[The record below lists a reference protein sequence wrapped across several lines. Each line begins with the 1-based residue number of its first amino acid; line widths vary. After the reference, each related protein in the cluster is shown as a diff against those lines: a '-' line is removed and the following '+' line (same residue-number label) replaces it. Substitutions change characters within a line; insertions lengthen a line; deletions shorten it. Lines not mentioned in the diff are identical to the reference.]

1 MAMLQLCF
9 ALLAVVCG
17 SALAAF
23 SPVRVIID
31 TDIGDDIDDSWAIAF
46 LLASPAVDVRLI
58 VTASFNTHDR
68 AFILAKFLHASG
80 VTPPIGIGHSHGSGE
95 FVLNGWANATDLANY
110 PGTVH
115 ENGVQAIVDEVR
127 AGRSRGHATFLVS
140 LAPETNLLEAL
151 SLAPDIA
158 QYSDSVR
165 GCPTSLV
172 AMGGSIF
179 KGDNMTSPP
188 TPEWNIKCDPAA
200 ARAVLNA
207 PWPAVVA
214 PTDVAGGAQV
224 FGESWHT
231 IRASQTPIARAL
243 NEMNDFWLTR
253 CSWESVLRGPWCAAD
268 KTTCSSVLYDLS
280 AAALLP
286 PFADIP
292 MFSFHRHRVSV
303 RNDGSVIP
311 TEQGAGVRWAL
322 DWRAGG
328 LERWQKLVAET
339 IATDIEISV

>member
-1 MAMLQLCF
+1 MLR
-9 ALLAVVCG
+9 LLAVACG
-17 SALAAF
+17 SALAAS

-68 AFILAKFLHASG
+68 AFILAKFLRATG

-95 FVLNGWANATDLANY
+95 FVLNGWANRTDLANY

-115 ENGVQAIVDEVR
+115 EDGVQAIVDEIR
-127 AGRSRGHATFLVS
+127 AGQSRGCETFFVS

-158 QYSDSVR
+158 QYSESVR

-188 TPEWNIKCDPAA
+188 GPEWNIQCDPAA
-200 ARAVLNA
+200 AKVVLNA
-207 PWPAVVA
+207 SWPAIVA
-214 PTDVAGGAQV
+214 PIDVAGGAQV
-224 FGESWHT
+224 FGESLHR
-231 IRASQTPIARAL
+231 IRASQTQIACAL

-286 PFADIP
+286 PFAELP
-292 MFSFHRHRVSV
+292 MFYFERFRVSV
-303 RNDGSVIP
+303 RNDGSTIP
-311 TEQGAGVRWAL
+311 AVRGAGGRWAL

-328 LERWQKLVAET
+328 LARWQKLVAET
-339 IATDIEISV
+339 IAGDVEISV